1 MTDETMGLK
10 LYSVWEDH
18 DNPRAKTANWFRY
31 RHNIKHCR
39 PQREDLLSILLPAF
53 EEYAQD
59 FLRFSENDDYD
70 SEDAL
75 WAAMSRGR
83 GLSNVT
89 RGNISIDLA
98 NAVLDYFVDNGHV
111 EILES
116 KLKDALEKLEE
127 SSAYKE
133 FPFELSQSIL
143 EKRKP

>member
-10 LYSVWEDH
+10 LYSVWEEH
-18 DNPRAKTANWFRY
+18 DNPRAKTAGWFRY

-127 SSAYKE
+127 SSVYKE

>member
-10 LYSVWEDH
+10 LYSVWEEH

-31 RHNIKHCR
+31 RHGIKHCR
-39 PQREDLLSILLPAF
+39 PQRDDLLNILLPAF

-59 FLRFSENDDYD
+59 FLRFSEDDDYD

-75 WAAMSRGR
+75 YAAISNGR

-127 SSAYKE
+127 SSVYKE
-133 FPFELSQSIL
+133 FPFELSKSIV
-143 EKRKP
+143 EKREL

>member
-10 LYSVWEDH
+10 LYSVWEEH
-18 DNPRAKTANWFRY
+18 DNPRAKTAGWFRY

-39 PQREDLLSILLPAF
+39 PQKDDLLNILLPAF

-59 FLRFSENDDYD
+59 FLRFSEEDYYD
-70 SEDAL
+70 SKDAL
-75 WAAMSRGR
+75 CAAISRGR

-98 NAVLDYFVDNGHV
+98 NAVLDYFVDNGHI

-127 SSAYKE
+127 SSVYKE
-133 FPFELSQSIL
+133 FPFELSKSIV
-143 EKRKP
+143 EKREL